1 VIKLLPLFINIFD
14 VVFNFYLLFSSLES
28 IWEQKFAIES
38 ADLFCLLEELC
49 VGFSKFLFLDL
60 VLELL
65 LLLINSSS
73 FKLLLLKL
81 SISLFLLP
89 LFKVFEVICPL
100 ISALLTL
107 LILIVG
113 TILLV
118 IAYIAVQLPDGIKLA
133 RIFILVSS
141 SWVMVIAPFDD
152 IQKLYF
158 IY

>member
-1 VIKLLPLFINIFD
+1 
-14 VVFNFYLLFSSLES
+14 
-28 IWEQKFAIES
+28 
-38 ADLFCLLEELC
+38 
-49 VGFSKFLFLDL
+49 
-60 VLELL
+60 
-65 LLLINSSS
+65 
-73 FKLLLLKL
+73 
-81 SISLFLLP
+81 
-89 LFKVFEVICPL
+89 L